1 MIAEREIVDI
11 KPVEMA
17 PTAVEESPSVAV
29 SVTQPKWS
37 DKLFIASNICFLVGL
52 LVMAIA
58 VMLPVGTL
66 NTVLVTFPMSVT
78 VSLAL
83 LITEV
88 SLFAV
93 GAILFAWGFIWPRI
107 K

>member
-11 KPVEMA
+11 KPVEKA
-17 PTAVEESPSVAV
+17 PTAVEERPANAV
-29 SVTQPKWS
+29 SLTQPKWS

-52 LVMAIA
+52 LVLAIA

-93 GAILFAWGFIWPRI
+93 GAILFVLGFVWPRI

>member
-11 KPVEMA
+11 KPDEKA
-17 PTAVEESPSVAV
+17 PTTVEERPAIAV
-29 SVTQPKWS
+29 SLPQPKWS

-93 GAILFAWGFIWPRI
+93 GAILFVLGFIWPRI

>member
-1 MIAEREIVDI
+1 MIAEREIVNI
-11 KPVEMA
+11 KPVEKA
-17 PTAVEESPSVAV
+17 PTVVEERPAIAV
-29 SVTQPKWS
+29 SLPKAKWY

-58 VMLPVGTL
+58 VMLPGGTL

-93 GAILFAWGFIWPRI
+93 GAILFVLGFVWPRI

>member
-11 KPVEMA
+11 KPVEKA
-17 PTAVEESPSVAV
+17 PTAVEERPAIAV
-29 SVTQPKWS
+29 SLPQPKWS

-52 LVMAIA
+52 LVLAIA

-78 VSLAL
+78 ISLAL

-93 GAILFAWGFIWPRI
+93 GAILFVLGFVWPRI

>member
-11 KPVEMA
+11 KPVEKA
-17 PTAVEESPSVAV
+17 PTTVEERPAIAV
-29 SVTQPKWS
+29 SLPQPKWS
-37 DKLFIASNICFLVGL
+37 DRLLIASNICFLIGL

-58 VMLPVGTL
+58 VMLPGGTL

-93 GAILFAWGFIWPRI
+93 GAILFVLGFVWPRI

>member
-11 KPVEMA
+11 KPVEKA
-17 PTAVEESPSVAV
+17 PTTVEERPAIAV
-29 SVTQPKWS
+29 SLPQPKWS
-37 DKLFIASNICFLVGL
+37 DKLFIASNICFLIGL

-58 VMLPVGTL
+58 VMLPGGTL

-93 GAILFAWGFIWPRI
+93 GAILFVLGFVWPRI

>member
-11 KPVEMA
+11 KPVEKA
-17 PTAVEESPSVAV
+17 PTAVEESPAVAV

-52 LVMAIA
+52 LVLAIA

-93 GAILFAWGFIWPRI
+93 GAILFVLGFVWPRI

>member
-11 KPVEMA
+11 KPVEKT
-17 PTAVEESPSVAV
+17 PTAVEERPAIAV
-29 SVTQPKWS
+29 SLPQAKWS

-88 SLFAV
+88 SLFVV
-93 GAILFAWGFIWPRI
+93 GAILFVLGFIWPRI

>member
-11 KPVEMA
+11 QPVEKA
-17 PTAVEESPSVAV
+17 PTAVEERPAVAV
-29 SVTQPKWS
+29 SLPQPKWS
-37 DKLFIASNICFLVGL
+37 DKLLIASNVCFLVGL
-52 LVMAIA
+52 LIMAI
-58 VMLPVGTL
+58 VVVLPIETL
-66 NTVLVTFPMSVT
+66 NTVLVTYPMSVT

-83 LITEV
+83 LVIEV

-93 GAILFAWGFIWPRI
+93 GAILFVLGFVWPRS